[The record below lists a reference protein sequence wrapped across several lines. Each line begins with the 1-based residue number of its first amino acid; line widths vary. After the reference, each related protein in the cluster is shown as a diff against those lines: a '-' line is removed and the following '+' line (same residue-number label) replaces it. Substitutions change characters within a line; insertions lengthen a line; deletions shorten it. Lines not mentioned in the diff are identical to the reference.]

1 RTSNNIPYIIDRTT
15 VIVAHRLTT
24 IQNADYIYVLDHGCV
39 LEQGTH
45 SLLMEIENGKYR
57 NMFNIQQI
65 EIQADRQDEIYP
77 TQQEIIEDKQQM
89 MDKEE
94 HSASIIVNQV

>member
-1 RTSNNIPYIIDRTT
+1 
-15 VIVAHRLTT
+15 
-24 IQNADYIYVLDHGCV
+24 
-39 LEQGTH
+39 
-45 SLLMEIENGKYR
+45 EIENGKYR

-77 TQQEIIEDKQQM
+77 TQQEIIEDKQQI

-94 HSASIIVNQV
+94 YSASIIVNQV